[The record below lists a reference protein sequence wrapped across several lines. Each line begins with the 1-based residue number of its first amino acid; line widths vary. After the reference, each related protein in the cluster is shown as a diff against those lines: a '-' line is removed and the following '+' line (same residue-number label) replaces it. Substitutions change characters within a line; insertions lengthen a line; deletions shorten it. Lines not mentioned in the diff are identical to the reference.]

1 MKKISMQKDDRIDF
15 LWDKYIL
22 ECRLQG
28 YSEVTLRNK
37 EYSFSVFYRFLGED
51 GRVSLLT
58 KDVCVSFLQERMK
71 EGKSKHYFL

>member
-28 YSEVTLRNK
+28 YSETTLRNK
-37 EYSFSVFYRFLGED
+37 EYYFSVFYRFLGETECESFNKR
-51 GRVSLLT
+51 RVRIVLT
-58 KDVCVSFLQERMK
+58 SENER
-71 EGKSKHYFL
+71 GN